1 MDQELNGARVP
12 FDMRLHLPPM
22 AQTSFIAD
30 NYHAMKRLVAEGYIT
45 IKPNAKLRL
54 GPSGLW
60 QADGQSPLVET
71 TSREESPVEP
81 YISAETVNNRTSLGP
96 NFSHGGW
103 NSNSVG
109 KEEAARILHLMNGVK
124 EILEEKHDNAHPAW
138 TQLEEELG
146 ERATPDAWYEEEVL
160 KRAILEAN
168 DEEFE
173 AWSAFRASH
182 ACCTG
187 SSPSYRHVAPVNA
200 LMKALLLF
208 FGGPLDEWISLETL
222 SSRDE
227 GNEERERQK
236 LDELKRAVQTRNP
249 LNATTIIHYV
259 ELCQIA
265 RDLEHNRQSVL
276 TVMEELYDTLV
287 AMIKERVLGNRQVI
301 YYGIERIYWA

>member
-60 QADGQSPLVET
+60 EADGQPPLAET
-71 TSREESPVEP
+71 ASREESPVEP
-81 YISAETVNNRTSLGP
+81 YISAETVSPRTLPGS
-96 NFSHGGW
+96 NSSHGGW
-103 NSNSVG
+103 NPDSIG
-109 KEEAARILHLMNGVK
+109 GEEAARILHLMNGVK
-124 EILEEKHDNAHPAW
+124 ELLEEKHDNAHPAW
-138 TQLEEELG
+138 TKLEEELD
-146 ERATPDAWYEEEVL
+146 ERPTPRHWDEEEIL

-173 AWSAFRASH
+173 AWNAFSASYAY
-182 ACCTG
+182 CTG

-200 LMKALLLF
+200 LMKALLHF
-208 FGGPLDEWISLETL
+208 FGGPVDEWISLETVV
-222 SSRDE
+222 STDE
-227 GNEERERQK
+227 GNGERERRK
-236 LDELKRAVQTRNP
+236 LDELKRVVQTRNP

-265 RDLEHNRQSVL
+265 RDLDHDRQSVF
-276 TVMEELYDTLV
+276 TVMEELYDTLE
-287 AMIKERVLGNRQVI
+287 AMIKERMLGNRMLQLI
-301 YYGIERIYWA
+301 GL